1 MKKTNR
7 FLPILFATT
16 LGTSLLAAPDSS
28 TPPPP
33 LVKLRDTVSLVLPR
47 NPSNRPP
54 PVAIRQQV
62 ETFFSTLQK
71 NDVDGAFKGLFADAE
86 ELRRKY
92 NTDDFIER
100 TKSASL
106 MYGPISGFEL
116 YDNHPIGS
124 RIIYLT
130 YFVYYKAVPLRWRL
144 VYYSADGIGY
154 KLINLSVDDLLDQSI
169 LTE

>member
-1 MKKTNR
+1 MKQ
-7 FLPILFATT
+7 LLILLCVAALGST
-16 LGTSLLAAPDSS
+16 LIAAPDTTS
-28 TPPPP
+28 PPPP
-33 LVKLRDTVSLVLPR
+33 LVKMRDTVNLVLPR

-54 PVAIRQQV
+54 PAAVLQQV
-62 ETFFSTLQK
+62 EKFFASLQK
-71 NDVDGAFKGLFADAE
+71 NDIDGAFKDLLVDAD

-92 NTDDFIER
+92 DTNDFIER

-106 MYGPISGFEL
+106 AYGPISGFEL
-116 YDNHPIGS
+116 YDNRPVGS

-130 YFVYYKAVPLRWRL
+130 YFVYHKAVPLRWRL
-144 VYYSADGIGY
+144 VYYSADGLAY

>member
-1 MKKTNR
+1 MKP
-7 FLPILFATT
+7 FLILIAAILTFP
-16 LGTSLLAAPDSS
+16 LLAASDS
-28 TPPPP
+28 TAPATQPPP
-33 LVKLRDTVSLVLPR
+33 LVKLRDTVNLVLPR

-54 PVAIRQQV
+54 PMIILQPV
-62 ETFFSTLQK
+62 EKFFTTLQK
-71 NDVDGAFKGLFADAE
+71 NDVDGAFKDLLADAD

-92 NTDDFIER
+92 DTNDFIER
-100 TKSASL
+100 TKSAAL

-116 YDNHPIGS
+116 YDNHAVGT

-130 YFVYYKAVPLRWRL
+130 YFVYHKAVPLRWRL
-144 VYYSADGIGY
+144 VFYSADGASY